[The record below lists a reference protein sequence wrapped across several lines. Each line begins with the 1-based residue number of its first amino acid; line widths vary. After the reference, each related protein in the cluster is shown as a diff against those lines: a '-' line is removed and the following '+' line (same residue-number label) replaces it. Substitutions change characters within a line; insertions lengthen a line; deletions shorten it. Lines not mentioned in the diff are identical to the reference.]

1 VHRLRRAIC
10 FSPDHDRCAD
20 TPYRP
25 LRAITCHVRCRK
37 TLLGDLVQI
46 YGAVTR
52 LRAAVQHRYLQTKF
66 LIVLIG
72 FPELPALSR
81 RFVGSR
87 TAAILGSCFDGVSAI
102 TMAQYVL

>member
-1 VHRLRRAIC
+1 MWSASAPIPDVLSQWSRRTMGAI
-10 FSPDHDRCAD
+10 S
-20 TPYRP
+20 
-25 LRAITCHVRCRK
+25 CHVRCRK
-37 TLLGDLVQI
+37 PLLDELVQI

-66 LIVLIG
+66 LIALIG